1 MPQDGY
7 TEAFS
12 SEKIS
17 SKKVIRIINSTIKDI
32 SQLAQ

>member
-12 SEKIS
+12 SDKIS
-17 SKKVIRIINSTIKDI
+17 SKKVIRIINGVIKDI
-32 SQLAQ
+32 K

>member
-17 SKKVIRIINSTIKDI
+17 SKKVIKTINTIIKDI
-32 SQLAQ
+32 K